1 MATTDSDIVNQAI
14 AMAGIVSPPVG
25 GVSGAFT
32 PVTEKA
38 AIAANYLYPAC
49 VQTIARQY
57 GYDFSRNVAALV
69 TSGNS
74 PPIGWTFEY
83 LYPTNGIE
91 VRQVIPPS
99 VTDANNP
106 TPVRWTVGNSS
117 VTGSLTRVIWSNTT
131 TASVVFTNQPTPDQ
145 WDAGFREAVVR
156 LLGSEMAMAIAGK
169 PETAKM
175 TFETEQIFEQ
185 AAQTREG

>member
-14 AMAGIVSPPVG
+14 AMAGIVSPPIG

-32 PVTEKA
+32 PVAEKA
-38 AIAANYLYPAC
+38 AVAANYLYPAC
-49 VQTIARQY
+49 VQTISRQY

-99 VTDANNP
+99 VADSNNP
-106 TPVRWTVGNSS
+106 LPVRWTVGNSS
-117 VTGSLTRVIWSNTT
+117 VSGSLARVIWSNTT

-169 PETAKM
+169 PDIAKM
-175 TFETEQIFEQ
+175 IFETEQIFEQ
-185 AAQTREG
+185 QSETREG